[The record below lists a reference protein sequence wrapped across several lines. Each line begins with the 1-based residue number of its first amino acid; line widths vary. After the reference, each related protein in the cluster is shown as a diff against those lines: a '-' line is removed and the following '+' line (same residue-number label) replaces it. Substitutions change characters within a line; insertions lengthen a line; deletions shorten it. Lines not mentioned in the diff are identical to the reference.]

1 MDNFCNPHNNK
12 QNKQLLFLSY
22 RICIYEVL
30 ELVSLMNASTSFLM
44 SHKTTI
50 HWILHTWFS
59 DLLHWTIVIH
69 VIHAMPKIVF
79 FFVKRCTYEVL

>member
-1 MDNFCNPHNNK
+1 
-12 QNKQLLFLSY
+12 
-22 RICIYEVL
+22 
-30 ELVSLMNASTSFLM
+30 M

-50 HWILHTWFS
+50 HWILHTWFF

-79 FFVKRCTYEVL
+79 FVKKVHLRGFVNEPTIFSIDNWANQDT